1 MKKMLG
7 WTIVA
12 MVSLGSL
19 AACSSDSKS
28 TSTTKAATAN
38 TAATP
43 AGGSTAATT
52 AGGSSSGSAAVDEF
66 CKQSDDLAA
75 KLKDVIKNPTSA
87 NAADVTAAATKLSTD
102 AAALISANPADSAK
116 IQACVKK
123 LTDAAIPNG

>member
-7 WTIVA
+7 WTMVA

-28 TSTTKAATAN
+28 SSTTKAT
-38 TAATP
+38 TP
-43 AGGSTAATT
+43 AANSTAASSS
-52 AGGSSSGSAAVDEF
+52 GESSGSAAVDEF

-87 NAADVTAAATKLSTD
+87 NAADVTAAATKLSSD
-102 AAALISANPADSAK
+102 AAALISANPGDSAK

-123 LTDAAIPNG
+123 LTDAATPNG

>member
-7 WTIVA
+7 WTMVA

-19 AACSSDSKS
+19 AACSSSSKS

-38 TAATP
+38 TTATP
-43 AGGSTAATT
+43 AGGSTA
-52 AGGSSSGSAAVDEF
+52 GGSSSGSSAVDAF

-75 KLKDVIKNPTSA
+75 KLQDVIKNPTSA
-87 NAADVTAAATKLSTD
+87 NAADVTAAATKLSSD
-102 AAALISANPADSAK
+102 AAALISSNPNDSAK

-123 LTDAAIPNG
+123 LTDAATPHG